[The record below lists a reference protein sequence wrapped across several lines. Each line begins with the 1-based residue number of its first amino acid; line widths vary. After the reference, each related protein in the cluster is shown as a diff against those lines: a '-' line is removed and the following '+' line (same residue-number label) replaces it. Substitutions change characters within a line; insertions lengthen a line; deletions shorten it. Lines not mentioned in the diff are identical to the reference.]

1 MNSIQILLWIWVVTF
16 LIDVIWFQVN
26 PKFLKDYYE
35 NNLSYFEYSFYIKL
49 MYFITL
55 IVAPIIFITIVVG
68 EIRGLYVFFTYKWK
82 LKRKLK
88 KLNNKEVKE
97 FLNNELDKIKYNE

>member
-1 MNSIQILLWIWVVTF
+1 MNLIQIILWIWVVTF
-16 LIDVIWFQVN
+16 LVDVIWFQIN
-26 PKFLKDYYE
+26 PNFLKDYHK

-49 MYFITL
+49 MYLITL
-55 IVAPIIFITIVVG
+55 IVAPFIFLTIVVG

-88 KLNNKEVKE
+88 KLKNKEVEE
-97 FLNNELDKIKYNE
+97 FLNDELDKIKYNE